1 MKRVIVIYKL
11 QMCPHKTACFLRT
24 HVQCKYNRVVVL
36 IIYSSN
42 FLFLSNLWNQ
52 ALIYDE
58 NIMIRKS
65 RAAWHKIILNA
76 RHLQDVLFKIRKV
89 LVIIGYVSTGGL
101 FLIFDSWHQAFT
113 SNLHMY
119 KQDQNFWKTLNSSVS
134 MSFTSSVIMLLY
146 IAWYVFFPCF
156 LLVIFHNHGR
166 INVVTT
172 WEMEQHHKIG

>member
-1 MKRVIVIYKL
+1 
-11 QMCPHKTACFLRT
+11 MCPHKTACFLRT
-24 HVQCKYNRVVVL
+24 HVQCKYSRVVVL
-36 IIYSSN
+36 IRLSEHLLQQ
-42 FLFLSNLWNQ
+42 LFLSNLWNQ

-76 RHLQDVLFKIRKV
+76 RHLQDVLFKIRKL

-101 FLIFDSWHQAFT
+101 FFIFDSWHQAFT
-113 SNLHMY
+113 SNLPMY
-119 KQDQNFWKTLNSSVS
+119 KQDQKFWKTLNSSVS
-134 MSFTSSVIMLLY
+134 ISFMSSVIMLLY

-166 INVVTT
+166 INGVTT
-172 WEMEQHHKIG
+172 WEMEQHQKIV